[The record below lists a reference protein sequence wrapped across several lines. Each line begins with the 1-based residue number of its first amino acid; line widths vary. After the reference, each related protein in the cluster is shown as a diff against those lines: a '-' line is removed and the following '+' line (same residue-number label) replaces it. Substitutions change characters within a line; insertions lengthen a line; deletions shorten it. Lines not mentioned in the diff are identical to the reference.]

1 MKTAKTYSVAIGCVI
16 SFLCFSLAAQQ
27 TRPSIAKVPGD
38 EETTERLANYQE
50 LKRLGYS
57 EREIFEDLGNANF
70 LSERYETAL
79 FWYDKLNVLSKG
91 NMGNGY
97 QNRYKYALK
106 RTSPGHV
113 PGISDNKDWVASVK
127 SDYVGRKQSLASQ
140 SAGGDE
146 RFRALDF
153 QQGSFRFS
161 EDQSLSAHLP
171 AGAENK
177 DADGLNLYEAPA
189 AYTKDGN
196 TAYFSK
202 AVYVKPLYG
211 IFSKKELIHKIY
223 KAEKINGQWQSIQ
236 EVALGPKNSSTIHP
250 SISEDGNRL
259 FFASDMP
266 GTFGKYDIY
275 VADINNDG
283 SFGIPKN
290 LGEKVNTDTNDLYP
304 NVNNNSTLFFASEG
318 RKGFGGL
325 DVYMAQVVET
335 NVRQAVNLGSNINSA
350 EDDFSI
356 LLETGK
362 GMGYVM
368 SNRGSNV
375 NDVQRVAFSYSDAR
389 ISAGDNRYKHNI
401 SEIINADLKVDYSS
415 SVFEDE

>member
-16 SFLCFSLAAQQ
+16 SFLCCTLAAQQ
-27 TRPSIAKVPGD
+27 SRPSIPKLPGD
-38 EETTERLANYQE
+38 KETSERLANYQE
-50 LKRLGYS
+50 LKGLGYS
-57 EREIFEDLGNANF
+57 DREIFEDLGNASF
-70 LSERYETAL
+70 LSERYETAI
-79 FWYDKLNVLSKG
+79 FWYDKLNDLSKG

-97 QNRYKYALK
+97 QSRHEYALEV
-106 RTSPGHV
+106 TNPGHV
-113 PGISDNKDWVASVK
+113 PGITDNKDWVASVK
-127 SDYVGRKQSLASQ
+127 SDYRSRKQSLASV
-140 SAGGDE
+140 SAGPDE

-153 QQGSFRFS
+153 QQGNFRYS
-161 EDQSLSAHLP
+161 EDQALTALP
-171 AGAENK
+171 AGADK
-177 DADGLNLYEAPA
+177 RDADGLNLYEAPA

-211 IFSKKELIHKIY
+211 IFSKKELVHKIY
-223 KAEKINGQWQSIQ
+223 KSEKINGRWQPIEQ
-236 EVALGPKNSSTIHP
+236 VALGPKNSSTIHP

-275 VADINNDG
+275 VADINSDG

-290 LGEKVNTDTNDLYP
+290 LGEKINTGDNDLYP

-335 NVRQAVNLGSNINSA
+335 SVRQAVNLGSHINSA
-350 EDDFSI
+350 EDDFSV
-356 LLETGK
+356 LLESGK

-368 SNRGSNV
+368 SNRGTSA

-389 ISAGDNRYKHNI
+389 MPAEDNRYKYNI